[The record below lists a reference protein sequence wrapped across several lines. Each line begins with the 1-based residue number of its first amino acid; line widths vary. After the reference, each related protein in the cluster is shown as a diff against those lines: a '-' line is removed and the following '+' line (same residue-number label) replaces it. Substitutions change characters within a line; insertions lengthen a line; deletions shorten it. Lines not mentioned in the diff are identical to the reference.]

1 MSENLTHILS
11 NSNWR
16 VLMNTILSIFKHDVK
31 GICRNMFALIIAI
44 GLCIIPSL
52 YAWFNIYSNWDPYA
66 NTSSIKIAVYS
77 EDEGFTTD
85 GKEKQNMGDSII
97 NNLRSND
104 KLGWTFTEDK
114 ESTIDGVK
122 SGEYYAAII
131 IGTNFSRSM
140 INFLNNNMEAP
151 SVTYYENAKKNAI
164 ASKITQSGMST
175 LQETINETFIETVV
189 VTLLDSTDAA
199 SLTRENILSD
209 ISDKLRDIN
218 SNISDYD
225 NTIKQFN
232 ESNQGLSETL
242 RKTDNLVNDIHNDMS
257 KDRLNES
264 KASVDSVIEQYI
276 TNINSSLTRLTDIN
290 TALEKSIS
298 NLKDKIAIL
307 KDSDSPID
315 KQDVITALNNLTKQ
329 MNDAAAASEQLSDD
343 LKPVLEHFKEED
355 IKNGGYNQALY
366 DSLISSLGLMPEL
379 INGSA
384 KTVETFTQWYSQSDA
399 NPKEMLNYLDN
410 ILTQCQTSITS
421 LNNILTTSITG
432 SVNQA
437 GQLFKSAI
445 TTIYDSL
452 INASDSLTTVSAIIN
467 GVDNTLT
474 NVNITLNTMSGL
486 INNIKNTLDKAD
498 KELNTIKED
507 GRYELVS
514 KLLDKDS
521 SEYGEFFSS
530 PVQVTTENVYK
541 AVNYGT
547 AVAPFYTTLALW
559 VGGLLLTALIKTS
572 PDDLIEYKNAT
583 LTRKYFGRYLIFWL
597 MGQIQAIITVL
608 GDLYL
613 LKIYCVHPGI
623 LMLTA
628 SIVSFVFTLL
638 IYTLTLSFGDVGKA
652 LAVVLV
658 VIQIAGSS
666 GTYPIEL
673 LPSFFRNVY
682 IYFPFPYAIN
692 SIRECISGF
701 YGYDYFILMGQL
713 MLFVIGTLLIGLLIR
728 KPFMKLNHY
737 MHHRMHDTKMM

>member
-1 MSENLTHILS
+1 
-11 NSNWR
+11 
-16 VLMNTILSIFKHDVK
+16 MNTILRIFRHDFR
-31 GICRNMFALIIAI
+31 GICRNMFALIIAL

-77 EDEGFTTD
+77 EDEGFTPE

-97 NNLRSND
+97 DNLREND
-104 KLGWTFTEDK
+104 KLGWTFTKDK

-131 IGTNFSRSM
+131 IGSNFSRSM
-140 INFLNNNMEAP
+140 INFLNDNMETP

-189 VTLLDSTDAA
+189 VTILNSTDAD
-199 SLTRENILSD
+199 SLTKNNVLSD
-209 ISDKLRDIN
+209 ISDKLKDI
-218 SNISDYD
+218 SDNISEYD
-225 NTIKQFN
+225 NAIKQFS
-232 ESNQGLSETL
+232 ESNDGLSATL
-242 RKTDNLVNDIHNDMS
+242 KKTDSLVGNIQSDMS
-257 KDRLNES
+257 EDRLNAS
-264 KASVDSVIEQYI
+264 KASADSVVDEYI
-276 TNINSSLTRLTDIN
+276 ANINASLSRLTDIN
-290 TALEKSIS
+290 EALEKSITDLR
-298 NLKDKIAIL
+298 NKLATFKDNDTAIN
-307 KDSDSPID
+307 
-315 KQDVITALNNLTKQ
+315 KQDIITALNELKSQ
-329 MNDAAAASEQLSDD
+329 MNNAYDASEQLIGS
-343 LKPVLEHFKEED
+343 LKPVLEHFKEVD
-355 IKNGGYNQALY
+355 LNNGGHNQVLY
-366 DSLISSLGLMPEL
+366 DSLISALDLMPAL
-379 INGSA
+379 IKGA
-384 KTVETFTQWYSQSDA
+384 TQTLDTFIQWYTQSDLT
-399 NPKEMLNYLDN
+399 PKDLITHLDN
-410 ILTQCQTSITS
+410 VLAQCQTSISS
-421 LNNILTTSITG
+421 LNNILTTSIKG

-437 GQLFKSAI
+437 GSLFKTSVA
-445 TTIYDSL
+445 TIYDSL
-452 INASDSLTTVSAIIN
+452 IDASNSLSSVSTIIN
-467 GVDNTLT
+467 GADSTLS
-474 NVNITLNTMSGL
+474 NVNITLDTMTGL
-486 INNIKNTLDKAD
+486 IDNIKNTLDKAD
-498 KELNTIKED
+498 NELDVLKAD
-507 GRYELVS
+507 GKYELVQ

-530 PVQVTTENVYK
+530 PVKVTTENVYE

-572 PDDLIEYKNAT
+572 PDDLDEFKNAT
-583 LTRKYFGRYLIFWL
+583 LTQKYFGRYLIFWL

-623 LMLTA
+623 FMLTA
-628 SIVSFVFTLL
+628 SIVSFAFTLL

-692 SIRECISGF
+692 AIRECVSGF
-701 YGYDYFILMGQL
+701 YKYDYFILMGQL
-713 MLFVIGTLLIGLLIR
+713 MLFVIGTLFLGLLIR

>member
-1 MSENLTHILS
+1 
-11 NSNWR
+11 
-16 VLMNTILSIFKHDVK
+16 MNTILRIFRHDFR
-31 GICRNMFALIIAI
+31 GICRNMFALIIAL

-77 EDEGFTTD
+77 EDEGFTPE

-97 NNLRSND
+97 DNLREND
-104 KLGWTFTEDK
+104 KLGWTFTKDK
-114 ESTIDGVK
+114 ESTINGVK

-131 IGTNFSRSM
+131 IGSNFSRSM
-140 INFLNNNMEAP
+140 INFLNDNMETP

-189 VTLLDSTDAA
+189 VTILNSTDADE
-199 SLTRENILSD
+199 LTKNNVLSD
-209 ISDKLRDIN
+209 IADKLKDI
-218 SNISDYD
+218 SDNISEYD
-225 NTIKQFN
+225 SAIKQFS
-232 ESNQGLSETL
+232 ESNNNLSATL
-242 RKTDNLVNDIHNDMS
+242 KKTDSLVGNIQSDMS
-257 KDRLNES
+257 DEQLNSS
-264 KASVDSVIEQYI
+264 KSSADSVIDDYMY
-276 TNINSSLTRLTDIN
+276 NINSSLSKLTDIN
-290 TALEKSIS
+290 SSLGKAIS
-298 NLKDKIAIL
+298 DLRDKIASH
-307 KDSDSPID
+307 KDDNSPID
-315 KQDVITALNNLTKQ
+315 KQDIISSLNDLKTQ
-329 MNDAAAASEQLSDD
+329 MNNAYDISEQLVDT
-343 LKPVLEHFKEED
+343 LKPVLEHFKEID
-355 IKNGGYNQALY
+355 NNNGGYNQVLY
-366 DSLISSLGLMPEL
+366 DSLISSLDIMPKL
-379 INGSA
+379 IKGA
-384 KTVETFTQWYSQSDA
+384 AQTLDTFIQWYEQTDTS
-399 NPKEMLNYLDN
+399 PKLLLNRLDN
-410 ILTQCQTSITS
+410 VLAQCQTSISS
-421 LNNILTTSITG
+421 LDNILTTSITG
-432 SVNQA
+432 SVDKV
-437 GQLFKSAI
+437 GSLFKTSIA
-445 TTIYDSL
+445 TIYDSL
-452 INASDSLTTVSAIIN
+452 IDASNSLSSVSTIIN
-467 GVDNTLT
+467 GADSTLS
-474 NVNITLNTMSGL
+474 NVNITLVTMSGL
-486 INNIKNTLDKAD
+486 IDNIKNTLDKAD
-498 KELNTIKED
+498 SELNVLKAD
-507 GRYELVS
+507 GKYELVQ

-530 PVQVTTENVYK
+530 PVKVTTENVYE

-572 PDDLIEYKNAT
+572 PDDLDEFKNAT
-583 LTRKYFGRYLIFWL
+583 LTQKYFGRYIIFWL

-623 LMLTA
+623 FMLTA
-628 SIVSFVFTLL
+628 SIVSFAFTLL

-692 SIRECISGF
+692 AIRECVSGF
-701 YGYDYFILMGQL
+701 YKYDYFILMGQL
-713 MLFVIGTLLIGLLIR
+713 MLFVIGTLFLGLLIR

>member
-1 MSENLTHILS
+1 
-11 NSNWR
+11 
-16 VLMNTILSIFKHDVK
+16 MNTILRIFRHDFS
-31 GICRNMFALIIAI
+31 GICRNMFALIIAL

-77 EDEGFTTD
+77 EDEGFTPE

-97 NNLRSND
+97 DNLREND
-104 KLGWTFTEDK
+104 KLGWTFTKDK

-131 IGTNFSRSM
+131 IGSNFSRSM
-140 INFLNNNMEAP
+140 INFLNDNMETP

-189 VTLLDSTDAA
+189 VTILNSTDADE
-199 SLTRENILSD
+199 LTKNNVLSD
-209 ISDKLRDIN
+209 IADKLKDI
-218 SNISDYD
+218 SDNISEYD
-225 NTIKQFN
+225 SAIKQFS
-232 ESNQGLSETL
+232 ESNNNLSATL
-242 RKTDNLVNDIHNDMS
+242 KKTDSLVGNIQSDMS
-257 KDRLNES
+257 DEQLNSS
-264 KASVDSVIEQYI
+264 KSSADSVIDDYMY
-276 TNINSSLTRLTDIN
+276 NINSSLSKLTDIN
-290 TALEKSIS
+290 SSLGKAIS
-298 NLKDKIAIL
+298 DLRDKIASH
-307 KDSDSPID
+307 KDDNSPID
-315 KQDVITALNNLTKQ
+315 KQDIISSLNDLKTQ
-329 MNDAAAASEQLSDD
+329 MNNAYDISEQLVNT
-343 LKPVLEHFKEED
+343 LKPVLEHFKEID
-355 IKNGGYNQALY
+355 NNNGGYNQVLY
-366 DSLISSLGLMPEL
+366 DSLISSLDIMPKL
-379 INGSA
+379 IKGA
-384 KTVETFTQWYSQSDA
+384 AQTLDTFIQWYEQTDTS
-399 NPKEMLNYLDN
+399 PKLLLNRLDN
-410 ILTQCQTSITS
+410 VLAQCQTSISS
-421 LNNILTTSITG
+421 LDNILTTSITG
-432 SVNQA
+432 SVDKV
-437 GQLFKSAI
+437 GSLFKTSIA
-445 TTIYDSL
+445 TIYDSL
-452 INASDSLTTVSAIIN
+452 IDASNSLSSVSTIIN
-467 GVDNTLT
+467 GADSTLS
-474 NVNITLNTMSGL
+474 NVNITLETMSGL
-486 INNIKNTLDKAD
+486 IDNIKNTLDKAD
-498 KELNTIKED
+498 SELNVLKAD
-507 GRYELVS
+507 GKYELVQ

-530 PVQVTTENVYK
+530 PVKVTTENVYE

-572 PDDLIEYKNAT
+572 PDDLDEFKNAT
-583 LTRKYFGRYLIFWL
+583 LTQKYFGRYIIFWL

-623 LMLTA
+623 FMLTA
-628 SIVSFVFTLL
+628 SIVSFAFTLL

-692 SIRECISGF
+692 AIRECVSGF
-701 YGYDYFILMGQL
+701 YKYDYFILMGQL
-713 MLFVIGTLLIGLLIR
+713 MLFVIGTLFLGLLIR

>member
-1 MSENLTHILS
+1 
-11 NSNWR
+11 
-16 VLMNTILSIFKHDVK
+16 MNTILRIFRHDFR
-31 GICRNMFALIIAI
+31 GICRNMFALIIAL

-77 EDEGFTTD
+77 EDEGFTPE

-97 NNLRSND
+97 DNLREND
-104 KLGWTFTEDK
+104 KLGWTFTKDK
-114 ESTIDGVK
+114 ESTINGVK

-131 IGTNFSRSM
+131 IGSNFSRSM
-140 INFLNNNMEAP
+140 INFLNDNMETP

-189 VTLLDSTDAA
+189 VTILNSTDADE
-199 SLTRENILSD
+199 LTKNNVLSD
-209 ISDKLRDIN
+209 IADKLKDI
-218 SNISDYD
+218 SDNISEYD
-225 NTIKQFN
+225 SAIKQFS
-232 ESNQGLSETL
+232 ESNNNLSATL
-242 RKTDNLVNDIHNDMS
+242 KKTDSLVGNIQSDMS
-257 KDRLNES
+257 DEQLNSS
-264 KASVDSVIEQYI
+264 KSSADSVIDDYMY
-276 TNINSSLTRLTDIN
+276 NINSSLSKLTDIN
-290 TALEKSIS
+290 SSLGKAIS
-298 NLKDKIAIL
+298 DLRDKIASH
-307 KDSDSPID
+307 KDDNSPID
-315 KQDVITALNNLTKQ
+315 KQDIISSLNDLKTQ
-329 MNDAAAASEQLSDD
+329 MNNAYDISEQLVDT
-343 LKPVLEHFKEED
+343 LKPVLEHFKEID
-355 IKNGGYNQALY
+355 NNNGGYNQVLY
-366 DSLISSLGLMPEL
+366 DSLISSLDIMPKL
-379 INGSA
+379 IKGA
-384 KTVETFTQWYSQSDA
+384 AQTLDTFIQWYEQTDTS
-399 NPKEMLNYLDN
+399 PKLLLNRLDN
-410 ILTQCQTSITS
+410 VLAQCQTSISS
-421 LNNILTTSITG
+421 LDNILTTSITG
-432 SVNQA
+432 SVDKV
-437 GQLFKSAI
+437 GSLFKTSIA
-445 TTIYDSL
+445 TIYDSL
-452 INASDSLTTVSAIIN
+452 IDASNSLSSVSTIIN
-467 GVDNTLT
+467 GADSTLS
-474 NVNITLNTMSGL
+474 NVNITLETMSGL
-486 INNIKNTLDKAD
+486 IDNIKNTLDKAD
-498 KELNTIKED
+498 SELNVLKAD
-507 GRYELVS
+507 GKYELVQ

-521 SEYGEFFSS
+521 SEYGDFFSS
-530 PVQVTTENVYK
+530 PVKVTTENVYE

-572 PDDLIEYKNAT
+572 PDDLDEFKNAT
-583 LTRKYFGRYLIFWL
+583 LTQKYFGRYIIFWL

-623 LMLTA
+623 FMLTA
-628 SIVSFVFTLL
+628 SIVSFAFTLL

-692 SIRECISGF
+692 AIRECVSGF
-701 YGYDYFILMGQL
+701 YKYDYFILMGQL
-713 MLFVIGTLLIGLLIR
+713 MLFVIGTLFLGLLIR

>member
-1 MSENLTHILS
+1 
-11 NSNWR
+11 
-16 VLMNTILSIFKHDVK
+16 MNTILRIFRHDFR
-31 GICRNMFALIIAI
+31 GICRNMFALIIAL

-77 EDEGFTTD
+77 EDEGFTPE

-97 NNLRSND
+97 DNLREND
-104 KLGWTFTEDK
+104 KLGWTFTKDK
-114 ESTIDGVK
+114 ESTINGVK

-131 IGTNFSRSM
+131 IGSNFSRSM
-140 INFLNNNMEAP
+140 INFLNDNMETP

-189 VTLLDSTDAA
+189 VTILNSTDADE
-199 SLTRENILSD
+199 LTKNNVLSD
-209 ISDKLRDIN
+209 IADKLKDI
-218 SNISDYD
+218 SDNISEYD
-225 NTIKQFN
+225 SAIKQFS
-232 ESNQGLSETL
+232 ESNNNLSATL
-242 RKTDNLVNDIHNDMS
+242 KKTDSLVGNIQSDMS
-257 KDRLNES
+257 DEQLNSS
-264 KASVDSVIEQYI
+264 KSSADSVIDDYMY
-276 TNINSSLTRLTDIN
+276 NINSSLSKLTDIN
-290 TALEKSIS
+290 SSLGKAIS
-298 NLKDKIAIL
+298 DLRDKIASH
-307 KDSDSPID
+307 KDDNSPID
-315 KQDVITALNNLTKQ
+315 KQDIISSLNDLKTQ
-329 MNDAAAASEQLSDD
+329 MNNAYDISEQLVDT
-343 LKPVLEHFKEED
+343 LKPVLEHFKEID
-355 IKNGGYNQALY
+355 NNNGGYNQVLY
-366 DSLISSLGLMPEL
+366 DSLISSLDIMPKL
-379 INGSA
+379 IKGA
-384 KTVETFTQWYSQSDA
+384 AQTLDTFIQWYEQTDTS
-399 NPKEMLNYLDN
+399 PKLLLNRLDN
-410 ILTQCQTSITS
+410 VLAQCQTSISS
-421 LNNILTTSITG
+421 LDNILTTSITG
-432 SVNQA
+432 SVDKV
-437 GQLFKSAI
+437 GSLFKTSIA
-445 TTIYDSL
+445 TIYDSL
-452 INASDSLTTVSAIIN
+452 IDASNSLSSVSTIIN
-467 GVDNTLT
+467 GADSTLS
-474 NVNITLNTMSGL
+474 NVNITLETMSGL
-486 INNIKNTLDKAD
+486 IDNIKNTLDKAD
-498 KELNTIKED
+498 SELNVLKAD
-507 GRYELVS
+507 GKYELVQ

-530 PVQVTTENVYK
+530 PVKVTTENVYE

-572 PDDLIEYKNAT
+572 PDDLDEFKNAT
-583 LTRKYFGRYLIFWL
+583 LTQKYFGRYIIFWL

-623 LMLTA
+623 FMLTA
-628 SIVSFVFTLL
+628 SIVSFAFTLL

-692 SIRECISGF
+692 AIRECVSGF
-701 YGYDYFILMGQL
+701 YKYDYFILMGQL
-713 MLFVIGTLLIGLLIR
+713 MLFVIGTLFLGLLIR

>member
-1 MSENLTHILS
+1 
-11 NSNWR
+11 
-16 VLMNTILSIFKHDVK
+16 MNTILRIFRHDFR
-31 GICRNMFALIIAI
+31 GICRNMFALIIAL

-77 EDEGFTTD
+77 EDEGFTPE

-97 NNLRSND
+97 DNLREND
-104 KLGWTFTEDK
+104 KLGWTFTKDK
-114 ESTIDGVK
+114 ESTINGVK

-131 IGTNFSRSM
+131 IGSNFSRSM
-140 INFLNNNMEAP
+140 INFLNDNMETP

-189 VTLLDSTDAA
+189 VTILNSTDADE
-199 SLTRENILSD
+199 LTKNNVLSD
-209 ISDKLRDIN
+209 IADKLKDI
-218 SNISDYD
+218 SDNISEYD
-225 NTIKQFN
+225 SAIKQFS
-232 ESNQGLSETL
+232 ESNNNLSATL
-242 RKTDNLVNDIHNDMS
+242 KKTDTLVGNIQSDMS
-257 KDRLNES
+257 DEQLNSS
-264 KASVDSVIEQYI
+264 KSSADSVIDDYMY
-276 TNINSSLTRLTDIN
+276 NINSSLSKLTDIN
-290 TALEKSIS
+290 SSLEKAIS
-298 NLKDKIAIL
+298 DLRDKIASHN
-307 KDSDSPID
+307 DDNSPID
-315 KQDVITALNNLTKQ
+315 KQDIISSLNDLKAQ
-329 MNDAAAASEQLSDD
+329 MNNAYDISEQLVNT
-343 LKPVLEHFKEED
+343 LKPVLEHFKEID
-355 IKNGGYNQALY
+355 NNNGGYNQVLY
-366 DSLISSLGLMPEL
+366 DSLISSLDIMPKL
-379 INGSA
+379 IKGA
-384 KTVETFTQWYSQSDA
+384 AQTLDTFIQWYEQTDTS
-399 NPKEMLNYLDN
+399 PKLLLNRLDN
-410 ILTQCQTSITS
+410 VLAQCQTSISS
-421 LNNILTTSITG
+421 LDNILTTSITG
-432 SVNQA
+432 SVDKV
-437 GQLFKSAI
+437 GSLFKTSIA
-445 TTIYDSL
+445 TIYDSL
-452 INASDSLTTVSAIIN
+452 IDASNSLSSVSTIIN
-467 GVDNTLT
+467 GADSTLS
-474 NVNITLNTMSGL
+474 NVNITLETMSGL
-486 INNIKNTLDKAD
+486 IDNIKNTLDKAD
-498 KELNTIKED
+498 SELNVLKAD
-507 GRYELVS
+507 GKYELVQ

-530 PVQVTTENVYK
+530 PVKVTTENVYE

-572 PDDLIEYKNAT
+572 PDDLDEFKNAT
-583 LTRKYFGRYLIFWL
+583 LTQKYFGRYIIFWL

-623 LMLTA
+623 FMLTA
-628 SIVSFVFTLL
+628 SIVSFAFTLL

-692 SIRECISGF
+692 AIRECVSGF
-701 YGYDYFILMGQL
+701 YKYDYFILMGQL
-713 MLFVIGTLLIGLLIR
+713 MLFVIGTLFLGLLIR

>member
-1 MSENLTHILS
+1 
-11 NSNWR
+11 
-16 VLMNTILSIFKHDVK
+16 MNTILRIFKHDVK
-31 GICRNMFALIIAI
+31 GICRNMFALIIAL

-77 EDEGFTTD
+77 EDEGFTPEE
-85 GKEKQNMGDSII
+85 KEKQNMGESII
-97 NNLRSND
+97 ENLREND
-104 KLGWTFTEDK
+104 KLGWTFTKDK

-122 SGEYYAAII
+122 SGKYYAAII
-131 IGTNFSRSM
+131 IGNNFSRSM
-140 INFLNNNMEAP
+140 INFLNDNMETP

-164 ASKITQSGMST
+164 ASKITQSGKST

-189 VTLLDSTDAA
+189 VTILNSTDAD
-199 SLTRENILSD
+199 SLTKNNVLSD
-209 ISDKLRDIN
+209 ISDKLK
-218 SNISDYD
+218 NISENISEYD
-225 NTIKQFN
+225 SAIKQFN
-232 ESNQGLSETL
+232 ESNIGLSETL
-242 RKTDNLVNDIHNDMS
+242 KKTDSLVHDIQGDMS
-257 KDRLNES
+257 EERLNAS
-264 KASVDSVIEQYI
+264 KASADNVIDQYI
-276 TNINSSLTRLTDIN
+276 SNINVSLNRLIDINSSLEQGISDLRAKIEIFKNNGSAVNKDDIV
-290 TALEKSIS
+290 K
-298 NLKDKIAIL
+298 
-307 KDSDSPID
+307 
-315 KQDVITALNNLTKQ
+315 ALNDLINQ
-329 MNDAAAASEQLSDD
+329 MNNASNASEQLAAT

-355 IKNGGYNQALY
+355 LNNGGYNQALY
-366 DSLISSLGLMPEL
+366 DSLISSLNLMPEL
-379 INGSA
+379 IKGA
-384 KTVETFTQWYSQSDA
+384 TQTLETFTNWYMQSDTK
-399 NPKEMLNYLDN
+399 PQDLLIYLDN
-410 ILTQCQTSITS
+410 VLAQCQTSISS
-421 LNNILTTSITG
+421 LNNILKTSVSG

-437 GQLFKSAI
+437 GNLFKTSI
-445 TTIYDSL
+445 SSIYNSL
-452 INASDSLTTVSAIIN
+452 ISASDNLTSVSTIIN
-467 GVDNTLT
+467 GADSTLT
-474 NVNITLNTMSGL
+474 NVNITLDTMSNL

-498 KELNTIKED
+498 KELDELKAD
-507 GRYELVS
+507 GKYEIMQ

-530 PVQVTTENVYK
+530 PVKVTTQNVYE

-572 PDDLIEYKNAT
+572 PDELDEFKNAT
-583 LTRKYFGRYLIFWL
+583 LTQKYFGRYLIFWL

-623 LMLTA
+623 FMLTA
-628 SIVSFVFTLL
+628 SIVSFAFTLL

-692 SIRECISGF
+692 AIRECISGF
-701 YGYDYFILMGQL
+701 YRYDYFILMGQL
-713 MLFVIGTLLIGLLIR
+713 MIFVIGTLFLGLLIR

>member
-1 MSENLTHILS
+1 M
-11 NSNWR
+11 
-16 VLMNTILSIFKHDVK
+16 
-31 GICRNMFALIIAI
+31 NMFALIIAL

-77 EDEGFTTD
+77 EDEGFTPE

-97 NNLRSND
+97 DNLREND
-104 KLGWTFTEDK
+104 KLGWTFTKDK

-131 IGTNFSRSM
+131 IGSNFSRSM
-140 INFLNNNMEAP
+140 INFLNDNMETP

-189 VTLLDSTDAA
+189 VTILNSTDADE
-199 SLTRENILSD
+199 LTKNNVLSD
-209 ISDKLRDIN
+209 IADKLKDI
-218 SNISDYD
+218 SDNISEYD
-225 NTIKQFN
+225 SAIKQFS
-232 ESNQGLSETL
+232 ESNNNLSATL
-242 RKTDNLVNDIHNDMS
+242 KKTDSLVGNIQSDMS
-257 KDRLNES
+257 DEQLNSS
-264 KASVDSVIEQYI
+264 KSSADSVIDDYMY
-276 TNINSSLTRLTDIN
+276 NINSSLSKLTDIN
-290 TALEKSIS
+290 SSLGKAIS
-298 NLKDKIAIL
+298 DLRDKIASH
-307 KDSDSPID
+307 KDDNSPID
-315 KQDVITALNNLTKQ
+315 KQDIISSLNDLKTQ
-329 MNDAAAASEQLSDD
+329 MNNAYDISEQLVDT
-343 LKPVLEHFKEED
+343 LKPVLEHFKEID
-355 IKNGGYNQALY
+355 NNNGGYNQVLY
-366 DSLISSLGLMPEL
+366 DSLISSLDIMPKL
-379 INGSA
+379 IKGA
-384 KTVETFTQWYSQSDA
+384 AQTLDTFIQWYEQTDTS
-399 NPKEMLNYLDN
+399 PKLLLNRLDN
-410 ILTQCQTSITS
+410 VLAQCQTSISS
-421 LNNILTTSITG
+421 LDNILTTSITG
-432 SVNQA
+432 SVDKV
-437 GQLFKSAI
+437 GSLFKTSIA
-445 TTIYDSL
+445 TIYDSL
-452 INASDSLTTVSAIIN
+452 IDASNSLSSVSTIIN
-467 GVDNTLT
+467 GADSTLS
-474 NVNITLNTMSGL
+474 NVNITLETMSGL
-486 INNIKNTLDKAD
+486 IDNIKNTLDKAD
-498 KELNTIKED
+498 SELNVLKAD
-507 GRYELVS
+507 GKYELVQ

-530 PVQVTTENVYK
+530 PVKVTTENVYE

-572 PDDLIEYKNAT
+572 PDDLDEFKNAT
-583 LTRKYFGRYLIFWL
+583 LTQKYFGRYIIFWL

-623 LMLTA
+623 FMLTA
-628 SIVSFVFTLL
+628 SIVSFAFTLL

-692 SIRECISGF
+692 AIRECVSGF
-701 YGYDYFILMGQL
+701 YKYDYFILMGQL
-713 MLFVIGTLLIGLLIR
+713 MLFVIGTLFLGLLIR

>member
-1 MSENLTHILS
+1 
-11 NSNWR
+11 
-16 VLMNTILSIFKHDVK
+16 MNTILRIFRHDFR
-31 GICRNMFALIIAI
+31 GICRNMFALIIAL

-66 NTSSIKIAVYS
+66 NTSAIKIAVDS
-77 EDEGFTTD
+77 EDEGFTPE

-97 NNLRSND
+97 DNLREND
-104 KLGWTFTEDK
+104 KLGWTFTKDK
-114 ESTIDGVK
+114 ESTMNGVK

-131 IGTNFSRSM
+131 IGSNFSRSM
-140 INFLNNNMEAP
+140 INFLNDNMETP

-189 VTLLDSTDAA
+189 VTILNSTDADE
-199 SLTRENILSD
+199 LTKNNVLSD
-209 ISDKLRDIN
+209 IADKLKDI
-218 SNISDYD
+218 SDNISEYD
-225 NTIKQFN
+225 SAIKQFS
-232 ESNQGLSETL
+232 ESNNNLSATL
-242 RKTDNLVNDIHNDMS
+242 KKTDSLVGNIQSDMS
-257 KDRLNES
+257 DEQLNSS
-264 KASVDSVIEQYI
+264 KSSADSVIDDYMY
-276 TNINSSLTRLTDIN
+276 NINSSLSKLTDIN
-290 TALEKSIS
+290 SSLGKAIS
-298 NLKDKIAIL
+298 DLRDKIASH
-307 KDSDSPID
+307 KDDNSPID
-315 KQDVITALNNLTKQ
+315 KQDIISSLNDLKTQ
-329 MNDAAAASEQLSDD
+329 MNNAYDISEQLVDT
-343 LKPVLEHFKEED
+343 LKPVLEHFKEID
-355 IKNGGYNQALY
+355 NNNGGYNQVLY
-366 DSLISSLGLMPEL
+366 DSLISSLDIMPKL
-379 INGSA
+379 IKGA
-384 KTVETFTQWYSQSDA
+384 AQTLDTFIQWYEQTDTS
-399 NPKEMLNYLDN
+399 PKLLLNRLDN
-410 ILTQCQTSITS
+410 VLAQCQTSISS
-421 LNNILTTSITG
+421 LDNILTTSITG
-432 SVNQA
+432 SVDKV
-437 GQLFKSAI
+437 GSLFKTSIA
-445 TTIYDSL
+445 TIYDSL
-452 INASDSLTTVSAIIN
+452 IDASNSLSSVSTIIN
-467 GVDNTLT
+467 GADSTLS
-474 NVNITLNTMSGL
+474 NVNITLETMSGL
-486 INNIKNTLDKAD
+486 IDNIKNTLDKAD
-498 KELNTIKED
+498 SELNVLKAD
-507 GRYELVS
+507 GKYELVQ

-530 PVQVTTENVYK
+530 PVKVTTENVYE

-572 PDDLIEYKNAT
+572 PDDLDEFKNAT
-583 LTRKYFGRYLIFWL
+583 LTQKYFGRYIIFWL

-623 LMLTA
+623 FMLTA
-628 SIVSFVFTLL
+628 SIVSFAFTLL

-692 SIRECISGF
+692 AIRECVSGF
-701 YGYDYFILMGQL
+701 YKYDYFILMGQL
-713 MLFVIGTLLIGLLIR
+713 MLFVIGTLFLGLLIR

>member
-1 MSENLTHILS
+1 
-11 NSNWR
+11 
-16 VLMNTILSIFKHDVK
+16 MNTILRIFRHDFR
-31 GICRNMFALIIAI
+31 GICRNMFALIIAL

-77 EDEGFTTD
+77 EDEGFTPE

-97 NNLRSND
+97 DNLREND
-104 KLGWTFTEDK
+104 KLGWTFTKDK

-131 IGTNFSRSM
+131 IGSNFSRSM
-140 INFLNNNMEAP
+140 INFLNDNMETP

-189 VTLLDSTDAA
+189 VTILNSTDADE
-199 SLTRENILSD
+199 LTKNNVLSD
-209 ISDKLRDIN
+209 IADKLKDI
-218 SNISDYD
+218 SDNISEYD
-225 NTIKQFN
+225 SAIKQFS
-232 ESNQGLSETL
+232 ESNNNLSATL
-242 RKTDNLVNDIHNDMS
+242 KKTDSLVGNIQSDMS
-257 KDRLNES
+257 DEQLNSS
-264 KASVDSVIEQYI
+264 KSSADSVIDDYMY
-276 TNINSSLTRLTDIN
+276 NINSSLSKLTDIN
-290 TALEKSIS
+290 SSLGKAIS
-298 NLKDKIAIL
+298 DLRDKIASH
-307 KDSDSPID
+307 KDDNSPID
-315 KQDVITALNNLTKQ
+315 KQDIISSLNDLKTQ
-329 MNDAAAASEQLSDD
+329 MNNAYDISEQLVDT
-343 LKPVLEHFKEED
+343 LKPVLEHFKEID
-355 IKNGGYNQALY
+355 NNNGGYNQVLY
-366 DSLISSLGLMPEL
+366 DSLISSLDIMPKL
-379 INGSA
+379 IKGA
-384 KTVETFTQWYSQSDA
+384 AQTLDTFIQWYEQTDTS
-399 NPKEMLNYLDN
+399 PKLLLNRLDN
-410 ILTQCQTSITS
+410 VLAQCQTSISS
-421 LNNILTTSITG
+421 LDNILTTSITG
-432 SVNQA
+432 SVDKV
-437 GQLFKSAI
+437 GSLFKTSIA
-445 TTIYDSL
+445 TIYDSL
-452 INASDSLTTVSAIIN
+452 IDASNSLSSVSTIIN
-467 GVDNTLT
+467 GADSTLS
-474 NVNITLNTMSGL
+474 NVNITLETMSGL
-486 INNIKNTLDKAD
+486 IDNIKNTLDKAD
-498 KELNTIKED
+498 SELNVLKAD
-507 GRYELVS
+507 GKYELVQ

-530 PVQVTTENVYK
+530 PVKVTTENVYE

-547 AVAPFYTTLALW
+547 AVAPFYTTLAHW

-572 PDDLIEYKNAT
+572 PDDLDEFKNAT
-583 LTRKYFGRYLIFWL
+583 LTQKYFGRYIIFWL

-623 LMLTA
+623 FMLTA
-628 SIVSFVFTLL
+628 SIVSFAFTLL

-692 SIRECISGF
+692 AIRECVSGF
-701 YGYDYFILMGQL
+701 YKYDYFILMGQL
-713 MLFVIGTLLIGLLIR
+713 MLFVIGTLFLGLLIR

>member
-1 MSENLTHILS
+1 
-11 NSNWR
+11 
-16 VLMNTILSIFKHDVK
+16 MNTILRIFKHDVK
-31 GICRNMFALIIAI
+31 GICRNMFALIIAL

-77 EDEGFTTD
+77 EDEGFTPE
-85 GKEKQNMGDSII
+85 GKEKHNMGESII
-97 NNLRSND
+97 ENLREND
-104 KLGWTFTEDK
+104 KLGWTFTKDK

-122 SGEYYAAII
+122 SGKYYAAII
-131 IGTNFSRSM
+131 IGNNFSRSM
-140 INFLNNNMEAP
+140 INFLNDNMETP

-164 ASKITQSGMST
+164 ASKITQSGKST

-189 VTLLDSTDAA
+189 VTILNSTDAD
-199 SLTRENILSD
+199 SLTKNNVLSD
-209 ISDKLRDIN
+209 ISDKLK
-218 SNISDYD
+218 NISENISEYD
-225 NTIKQFN
+225 SAIKQFN
-232 ESNQGLSETL
+232 ESNTGLSETL
-242 RKTDNLVNDIHNDMS
+242 KKTDSLVHDIQGDMS
-257 KDRLNES
+257 EERLNAS
-264 KASVDSVIEQYI
+264 KASADNVIDQYI
-276 TNINSSLTRLTDIN
+276 SNINVSLNRLIDINSSLEQGISDLRAKIEIFKNNGSAVNKDDIV
-290 TALEKSIS
+290 K
-298 NLKDKIAIL
+298 
-307 KDSDSPID
+307 
-315 KQDVITALNNLTKQ
+315 ALNDLINQ
-329 MNDAAAASEQLSDD
+329 MNNASNASEQLAAT

-355 IKNGGYNQALY
+355 LNNGGYNQALY
-366 DSLISSLGLMPEL
+366 DSLISSLNLMPEL
-379 INGSA
+379 IKGA
-384 KTVETFTQWYSQSDA
+384 TQTLETFTNWYMQSDTK
-399 NPKEMLNYLDN
+399 PQDLLIYLDN
-410 ILTQCQTSITS
+410 VLAQCQTSISS
-421 LNNILTTSITG
+421 LNNILKTSVSG

-437 GQLFKSAI
+437 GNLFKTSI
-445 TTIYDSL
+445 SSIYNSL
-452 INASDSLTTVSAIIN
+452 ISASDNLTSVSTIIN
-467 GVDNTLT
+467 GADSTLT
-474 NVNITLNTMSGL
+474 NVNITLDTMSNL

-498 KELNTIKED
+498 KELDELKAD
-507 GRYELVS
+507 GKYEIMQ

-530 PVQVTTENVYK
+530 PVKVTTQNVYK

-572 PDDLIEYKNAT
+572 PDELDEFKNAT
-583 LTRKYFGRYLIFWL
+583 LTQKYFGRYLIFWL

-623 LMLTA
+623 FMLTA
-628 SIVSFVFTLL
+628 SIVSFAFTLL

-692 SIRECISGF
+692 AIRECISGF
-701 YGYDYFILMGQL
+701 YRYDYFILMGQL
-713 MLFVIGTLLIGLLIR
+713 MIFVIGTLFLGLLIR

>member
-1 MSENLTHILS
+1 
-11 NSNWR
+11 
-16 VLMNTILSIFKHDVK
+16 MNTILRIFRHDFR
-31 GICRNMFALIIAI
+31 GICRNMFALIIAL

-77 EDEGFTTD
+77 EDEGFTPE

-97 NNLRSND
+97 DNLREND
-104 KLGWTFTEDK
+104 KLGWTFTKDK
-114 ESTIDGVK
+114 ESTINGVK

-131 IGTNFSRSM
+131 IGSNFSRSM
-140 INFLNNNMEAP
+140 INFLNDNMETP

-189 VTLLDSTDAA
+189 VTILNSTDADE
-199 SLTRENILSD
+199 LTKNNVLSD
-209 ISDKLRDIN
+209 IADKLKDI
-218 SNISDYD
+218 SDNISEYD
-225 NTIKQFN
+225 SAIKQFS
-232 ESNQGLSETL
+232 ESNNNLSATL
-242 RKTDNLVNDIHNDMS
+242 KKTDSLVGNIQSDMS
-257 KDRLNES
+257 DEQLNSS
-264 KASVDSVIEQYI
+264 KSSADSVIDDYMY
-276 TNINSSLTRLTDIN
+276 NINSSLSKLTDIN
-290 TALEKSIS
+290 SSLGKAIS
-298 NLKDKIAIL
+298 DLRDKIASH
-307 KDSDSPID
+307 KDDNSPID
-315 KQDVITALNNLTKQ
+315 KQDIISSLNDLKTQ
-329 MNDAAAASEQLSDD
+329 MNNAYDISEQLVDT
-343 LKPVLEHFKEED
+343 LKPVLEHFKEID
-355 IKNGGYNQALY
+355 NNNGGYNQVLY
-366 DSLISSLGLMPEL
+366 DSLISSLDIMPKL
-379 INGSA
+379 IKGA
-384 KTVETFTQWYSQSDA
+384 AQTLDTFIQWYEQTDTS
-399 NPKEMLNYLDN
+399 PKLLLNRLDN
-410 ILTQCQTSITS
+410 VLAQCQTSISS
-421 LNNILTTSITG
+421 LDNILTTSITG
-432 SVNQA
+432 SVDKV
-437 GQLFKSAI
+437 GSLFKTSIA
-445 TTIYDSL
+445 TIYDSL
-452 INASDSLTTVSAIIN
+452 IDASNSLSSVSTIIN
-467 GVDNTLT
+467 GADSTLS
-474 NVNITLNTMSGL
+474 NVNITLETMSGL
-486 INNIKNTLDKAD
+486 IDNIKNTLDKAD
-498 KELNTIKED
+498 SELNVLKAD
-507 GRYELVS
+507 GKYELVQ

-530 PVQVTTENVYK
+530 PVKVTTENVYE

-572 PDDLIEYKNAT
+572 PDDLDEFKNAT
-583 LTRKYFGRYLIFWL
+583 LTQKYFGRYIIFWL

-623 LMLTA
+623 FMLTA
-628 SIVSFVFTLL
+628 SIVSFAFTLL

-682 IYFPFPYAIN
+682 IYFPFPYSIN
-692 SIRECISGF
+692 AIRECVSGF
-701 YGYDYFILMGQL
+701 YKYDYFILMGQL
-713 MLFVIGTLLIGLLIR
+713 MLFVIGTLFLGLLIR

>member
-1 MSENLTHILS
+1 
-11 NSNWR
+11 
-16 VLMNTILSIFKHDVK
+16 MNTILRIFRHDFR
-31 GICRNMFALIIAI
+31 GICRNMFALIIAL

-77 EDEGFTTD
+77 EDEGFTPE

-97 NNLRSND
+97 DNLREND
-104 KLGWTFTEDK
+104 KLGWTFTKDK

-131 IGTNFSRSM
+131 IGSNFSRSM
-140 INFLNNNMEAP
+140 INFLNDNMETP

-189 VTLLDSTDAA
+189 VTILNSTDADE
-199 SLTRENILSD
+199 LTKNNVLSD
-209 ISDKLRDIN
+209 IADKLKDI
-218 SNISDYD
+218 SDNISEYD
-225 NTIKQFN
+225 SAIKQFS
-232 ESNQGLSETL
+232 ESNNNLSATL
-242 RKTDNLVNDIHNDMS
+242 KKTDSLVGNIQSDMS
-257 KDRLNES
+257 DEQLNSS
-264 KASVDSVIEQYI
+264 KSSADSVINDYMY
-276 TNINSSLTRLTDIN
+276 NINSSLSKLTDIN
-290 TALEKSIS
+290 SSLGKAIS
-298 NLKDKIAIL
+298 DLRDKIASH
-307 KDSDSPID
+307 KDDNSPID
-315 KQDVITALNNLTKQ
+315 KQDIISSLNDLKTQ
-329 MNDAAAASEQLSDD
+329 MNNAYDISEQLVDT
-343 LKPVLEHFKEED
+343 LKPVLEHFKEID
-355 IKNGGYNQALY
+355 NNNGGYNQVLY
-366 DSLISSLGLMPEL
+366 DSLISSLDIMPKL
-379 INGSA
+379 IKGA
-384 KTVETFTQWYSQSDA
+384 AQTLDTFIQWYEQTDTS
-399 NPKEMLNYLDN
+399 PKLLLNRLDN
-410 ILTQCQTSITS
+410 VLAQCQTSISS
-421 LNNILTTSITG
+421 LDNILTTSITG
-432 SVNQA
+432 SVDKV
-437 GQLFKSAI
+437 GSLFKTSIA
-445 TTIYDSL
+445 TIYDSL
-452 INASDSLTTVSAIIN
+452 IDASNSLSSVSTIIN
-467 GVDNTLT
+467 GADSTLS
-474 NVNITLNTMSGL
+474 NVNITLETMSGL
-486 INNIKNTLDKAD
+486 IDNIKNTLDKAD
-498 KELNTIKED
+498 SELNVLKAD
-507 GRYELVS
+507 GKYELVQ

-530 PVQVTTENVYK
+530 PVKVTTENVYE

-572 PDDLIEYKNAT
+572 PDDLDEFKNAT
-583 LTRKYFGRYLIFWL
+583 LTQKYFGRYIIFWL

-623 LMLTA
+623 FMLTA
-628 SIVSFVFTLL
+628 SIVSFAFTLL

-692 SIRECISGF
+692 AIRECVSGF
-701 YGYDYFILMGQL
+701 YKYDYFILMGQL
-713 MLFVIGTLLIGLLIR
+713 MLFVIGTLFLGLLIR